1 MFVLMAMY
9 GQVAISIE
17 VPASPQEPPRVGRT
31 QFGGK
36 RRMTAGQNTSIS
48 AVSILQGEGFA
59 KKRLTFYHNLFG
71 EGFAKKRLTFYHNL
85 FAANPFEPDWLR
97 SDAVCHYTVKDPA
110 SGKFEDWQAC

>member
-1 MFVLMAMY
+1 MLYNNVPYQPTLTDPMFVLMAMY

-59 KKRLTFYHNLFG
+59 KKRLTFYHNLF
-71 EGFAKKRLTFYHNL
+71 
-85 FAANPFEPDWLR
+85 AANPFEPDWLR